1 MSYTKIFDPG
11 SALTY
16 RSDFSHSLE
25 QQMEKRD
32 GEVYVFGDDKI
43 VLAVNVALA
52 TGRPLLIYGAAG
64 SGKSTLA
71 ASIARV
77 LNRRYYE
84 AVVTSRTNAQ
94 DLLWSFDV
102 VRRLSDANAATTA
115 GSGGAEDLHRY
126 IQPGVLWWAFDPLT
140 ANNQG
145 LRNLGG
151 GPSSGEFSSDL
162 SSPAVTLIDEI
173 DKADPDVPN
182 NLLVP
187 IGSLRFVV
195 KETGLEVTAKQI
207 PLIIFTSN
215 EERDLPAA
223 FVRRCIVLRLPL
235 PTKDQLVRIA
245 DAHFGTDPK
254 NREIYELLAKKTVE
268 LREDSCLPNQRPPS
282 TAEFLDAVRACL
294 KLGISSASEHWAAL
308 MEAVLAKPDSAEL
321 QR

>member
-1 MSYTKIFDPG
+1 MSYIKQFDPG
-11 SALTY
+11 GSLTY
-16 RSDFSHSLE
+16 RSDFTHSLE

-32 GEVYVFGDDKI
+32 GEVYVFGDERI
-43 VLAVNVALA
+43 VLAVNVALV

-102 VRRLSDANAATTA
+102 VRRLGDATAAA
-115 GSGGAEDLHRY
+115 KVSFGGADDLLRY
-126 IQPGVLWWAFDPLT
+126 IQPGVLWWAFDPTT
-140 ANNQG
+140 ANVQG
-145 LRNLGG
+145 LRDLGG
-151 GPSSGEFSSDL
+151 SSPLGQFSSDL
-162 SSPAVTLIDEI
+162 SSPAVILIDEI

-187 IGSLRFVV
+187 IGSLGFVV
-195 KETGLEVTAKQI
+195 KETGVQITAKQI

-245 DAHFGTDPK
+245 DAHFGTDQP
-254 NREIYELLAKKTVE
+254 NREMYGLLAEKTIS
-268 LREDSCLPNQRPPS
+268 LRTESLLPYQRPPS

-294 KLGISSASEHWAAL
+294 KLGIGPASEHWAAL
-308 MEAVLAKPDSAEL
+308 MESVLAKPDSAEL